1 MIEIKDKR
9 LCCGCSAC
17 GQVCP
22 TGSISMVED
31 REGFLYPAVSL
42 DTCTRCG
49 LCERVCPVVNR
60 YDPSAAPKAFAV
72 RNTDEA
78 TRMASSSG
86 GVFSALAGQVF
97 KSGGNVCGAVY
108 DYGCDCV
115 RHICTDDVAA
125 LPMLRGS
132 KYIQSVC
139 GDCFS
144 EVRARLLGG
153 TSVMF
158 CGTPCQVAGL
168 RHYLRRDYDNL
179 LLVEVICHGVPS
191 AKVWRG
197 HLKGLI
203 RRWAKCGG
211 TDSPE
216 LKDVSFRSKR
226 RLGWKDYCIELTV
239 DGGDDGS
246 GEVIYSAKSM
256 DDMFMKGFMKNLYLR
271 PSCYDCP
278 ARSGRSRSD
287 ITLGDFWGVWNTHPE
302 LDDDK
307 GTGLAIVHTEKGLHA
322 LNTAGLEMKE
332 VPLEQS
338 LEMNPLYI
346 SSVSRPAKEREA
358 FFRRMAEGMENMDDV
373 TRDLLSKNTDVW
385 KIMYRLRRIVKRIKI
400 VTYE

>member
-1 MIEIKDKR
+1 MIDIKDKR

-22 TGSISMVED
+22 TGSIRMVED
-31 REGFLYPAVSL
+31 DEGFLYPAVNL
-42 DTCTRCG
+42 DTCTACG
-49 LCERVCPVVNR
+49 LCEKVCPVASQ
-60 YDPSAAPKAFAV
+60 YAPSAAPKAFAV

-86 GVFSALAGQVF
+86 GVFSALAGQTMEA
-97 KSGGNVCGAVY
+97 GGHVCGAVY
-108 DYGCDCV
+108 DYGDDSV
-115 RHICTDDVAA
+115 RHICTDDAAA

-144 EVRARLLGG
+144 EVRARLLEGA
-153 TSVMF
+153 SVMF

-197 HLKGLI
+197 HLKGMM
-203 RRWAKCGG
+203 RRWARHGATGG
-211 TDSPE
+211 QR

-256 DDMFMKGFMKNLYLR
+256 DDMFMKGFMKDLYLR

-278 ARSGRSRSD
+278 ARSGKSRAD
-287 ITLGDFWGVWNTHPE
+287 ITLGDFWGVWLTHPE

-307 GTGLAIVHTEKGLHA
+307 GTGLAIVHTEKGLRA
-322 LNTAGLEMKE
+322 LNAACLEMTE

-338 LEMNPLYI
+338 LEMNPSYT
-346 SSVSRPAKEREA
+346 SSVSCPAERREA
-358 FFRRMAEGMENMDDV
+358 FFRRMAEGVENVEDV
-373 TRDLLSKNTDVW
+373 TRDLLSKNTDAW
-385 KIMYRLRRIVKRIKI
+385 KIRYRLCRAVNRIKRAI
-400 VTYE
+400 T